1 MQTIDLLWNA
11 CCNFVV
17 YAQQITIKIET
28 VFGNVKKINTKKQ
41 RLIIDRYI
49 QSRP

>member
-17 YAQQITIKIET
+17 CAQQITIKIET

-49 QSRP
+49 QTRP